1 MIISAHYASGKKN
14 MKRHLPLLLSC
25 LVFLFLCGCGGQDEA
40 PPKTDSAKTAA
51 QAQTP
56 AAAESAAE
64 SAAADPGEPV
74 TGGRITMALL
84 GEPSNLIPPLASDG
98 ASHDVADLIYVAPL
112 RYDKNI
118 RLECWAAEKY
128 EVLDGGKKLRFT
140 LKPGIRWFDGV
151 ELTAGDVEFTYKLMI
166 DPKTP
171 TAYAEDYKAIQTFT
185 VTGKYSFEVTYA
197 EPFARSLVTWAGSI
211 LPRHALEGE
220 DLRNTKYSRAPLGAG
235 PYKLASWEPGRRI
248 VLDVNEDY
256 FAGRAYL
263 DQVVYR
269 IIPDLSTQF
278 LELKAGNLDMMGLT
292 PQQYLFQTKGGDWDS
307 KYRKFKYLS
316 FGYTYLAYNLLDP
329 LFSDKRVRQALAH
342 AIDKEEIIK
351 GALLGLG
358 VPTVGPYK
366 PGTWM
371 YNDKIENYAFDP
383 ELAKKM
389 LAEAG
394 WTDTNAD
401 GLIDKDGRPF
411 SFTILTNQGNDLRIK
426 TATIIQNRL
435 RNIGVEV
442 KIRAVEW
449 AVFLKEYV
457 DKGRFQSLIL
467 SWNIVQDPDIY
478 DVWHSS
484 KAEPGGLN
492 FVNFKNAEA
501 DDLLTKGRR
510 TLDQAERKK
519 MYDRF
524 QEILHQEQPYCFLYD
539 PYSLPILSS
548 RFENVSEAPA
558 GISYNFERWWV
569 PKDKQTFSLGK

>member
-1 MIISAHYASGKKN
+1 
-14 MKRHLPLLLSC
+14 MKRHLSILVSV
-25 LVFLFLCGCGGQDEA
+25 LVFLSLSGCGGPDDAKPKAEA
-40 PPKTDSAKTAA
+40 PAKAATETAPGA
-51 QAQTP
+51 ETG
-56 AAAESAAE
+56 AAK
-64 SAAADPGEPV
+64 ADVGEPV

-84 GEPSNLIPPLASDG
+84 GEPTNFIPPLAMDG
-98 ASHDVADLIYVAPL
+98 FSHDISELIYVAPL
-112 RYDKNI
+112 RYNKDI
-118 RLECWAAEKY
+118 QFECWAAESY

-151 ELTAGDVEFTYKLMI
+151 ELTAEDVEFTYKLMI

-171 TAYAEDYKAIQTFT
+171 TAYAEDYKAIESFT

-197 EPFARSLVTWAGSI
+197 EPFARSLVTWALAI
-211 LPRHALEGE
+211 LPKHALEGE

-235 PYKLASWEPGRRI
+235 LYKLTSWEPGRRV

-256 FAGRAYL
+256 FDGRAYL

-278 LELKAGNLDMMGLT
+278 LELKAGNLDMMDLT
-292 PQQYLFQTKGGDWDS
+292 PQQYLFQTKGGDWDA

-316 FGYTYLAYNLLDP
+316 FGYAYLAYNLEDP
-329 LFSDKRVRQALAH
+329 LFSDRTVRQALAH

-351 GALLGLG
+351 GALLGQG
-358 VPTVGPYK
+358 KPTIGPYK
-366 PGTWM
+366 PGTWV
-371 YNDKIENYAFDP
+371 YDDKIKDYAFDP
-383 ELAKKM
+383 ALARKM

-394 WTDTNAD
+394 WTDSNGD

-411 SFTILTNQGNDLRIK
+411 SFTLLTNQGNDLRIK

-435 RNIGVEV
+435 KDVGVEV

-457 DKGRFQSLIL
+457 EKGRFQAVIL
-467 SWNIVQDPDIY
+467 AWSITEDPDSY

-501 DDLLTKGRR
+501 DELLTEGRR
-510 TLDQAERKK
+510 TLDQAKRKK
-519 MYDRF
+519 IYDRF
-524 QEILHQEQPYCFLYD
+524 QEILHEEQPYCFLYD
-539 PYSLPILSS
+539 PYALPILSS

-558 GISYNFERWWV
+558 GIAYNFERWWV